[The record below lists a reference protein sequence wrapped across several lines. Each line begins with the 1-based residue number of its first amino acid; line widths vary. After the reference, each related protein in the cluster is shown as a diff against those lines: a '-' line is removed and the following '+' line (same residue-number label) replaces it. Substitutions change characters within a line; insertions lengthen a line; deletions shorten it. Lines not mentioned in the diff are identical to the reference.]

1 MWCLYP
7 EHHCKISL
15 KKNLKE
21 KPQKTRK
28 ILSEW
33 KIKGAI
39 YLEPYAH
46 LHFAS
51 DKSNIWQIRSKDR
64 HKSILCFNIP
74 SKMTWLC
81 LEMVSHITSGTG
93 PASHSFPPGWAFILN
108 MNVIQQ
114 NMLPRDRRAG
124 RLSYLHALTCVTGT
138 AGGPGS
144 QVCGLSGGWRAWQN
158 WEAEMEHGPTGMD
171 WWFFSMQPI
180 KFKRDLCSLQCI
192 FQQLNEASWC
202 DLMKSVTFNK
212 LENLESGSP
221 NVTSLMWPNQVECQQ
236 RTALSQI
243 WILIFH
249 IFPNS
254 FRELLLKNICSK
266 NVYHAQIHMAEKL
279 NRKLERLL

>member
-221 NVTSLMWPNQVECQQ
+221 NVNKELHFPKSEFSFFTYFQTHLGSCFWKIFAQ
-236 RTALSQI
+236 RMYIMLRFI
-243 WILIFH
+243 WQKSWIE
-249 IFPNS
+249 N
-254 FRELLLKNICSK
+254 
-266 NVYHAQIHMAEKL
+266 
-279 NRKLERLL
+279 